1 MAIAVTR
8 ILERQQSPPLPHAQG
23 EERTPIT
30 GEELAAMGDIGPS
43 ELIAGE
49 IIRMN
54 PTGYLHGIVE
64 SNFGRTLGNFVAVH
78 PIGRVLVGEVG
89 LYIARRPDTVRAADV
104 AFISNAR
111 MAQVKSRSYLDV
123 APELIVE
130 IMSPDDRWSA
140 VMEKLGEYF
149 KVGVQQVWIADP
161 DSNSMYVYH
170 SLTDVEHLT
179 MENTLTG
186 GDILPGFAAPVRD
199 FFLTD

>member
-1 MAIAVTR
+1 MTIAATR
-8 ILERQQSPPLPHAQG
+8 ILERQKSPPTLPTQWQ
-23 EERTPIT
+23 EPTLIT

-49 IIRMN
+49 IIPMN

-64 SNFGRTLGNFVAVH
+64 SNFGRILGNFVAAH

-89 LYIARRPDTVRAADV
+89 LYVARRPDTVRAADV
-104 AFISNAR
+104 AFISTAR
-111 MAQVKSRSYLDV
+111 LAQVKSRSYLDV

-130 IMSPDDRWSA
+130 VMSPDDRWSA

-161 DSNSMYVYH
+161 EPGTVYVYR

-179 MENTLTG
+179 LEDTLTG
-186 GDILPGFAAPVRD
+186 GDSLPGFTAPVKD
-199 FFLTD
+199 FFLTA